1 MKKHIMII
9 GLLLLSVFVLNACN
23 SEGTNNSERNKH
35 KDNQKNNAESE
46 ELPEDE
52 MGLGISDT
60 ALHVSELGKAEITLN
75 SAEVINEEELD
86 QDKQFAPLMSIH
98 LSVKNVGDESFNPE
112 EVLSSGLLR
121 GPEGGYGR
129 KWMYY
134 EVSEEWEDILEQ
146 GEETSRIIV
155 FGYGGKNEYEL
166 IFGDE
171 RSGSNHV
178 SSGNKISFNFNK
190 SEIEKT
196 N

>member
-1 MKKHIMII
+1 MLVI
-9 GLLLLSVFVLNACN
+9 SVFVLNACN
-23 SEGTNNSERNKH
+23 SEGTNNSEKNKH

-60 ALHVSELGKAEITLN
+60 ALHVSELGKAEITFN

-86 QDKQFAPLMSIH
+86 QDKQFVPLMSIH
-98 LSVKNVGDESFNPE
+98 LAVKNVGDESFNPE

-146 GEETSRIIV
+146 GEETSEIIV
-155 FGYGGKNEYEL
+155 FGYGEKDEYEL

-171 RSGSNHV
+171 RSGSNHLDA
-178 SSGNKISFNFNK
+178 SNIISFELNSN
-190 SEIEKT
+190 EVD
-196 N
+196 